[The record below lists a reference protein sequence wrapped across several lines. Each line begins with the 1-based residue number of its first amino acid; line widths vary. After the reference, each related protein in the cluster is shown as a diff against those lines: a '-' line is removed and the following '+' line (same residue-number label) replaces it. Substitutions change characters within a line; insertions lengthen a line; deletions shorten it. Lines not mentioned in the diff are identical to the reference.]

1 MHDGYVIVVKLGGSL
16 AGSSHLADWT
26 GALANCGGSAVVV
39 PGGGPFADAVRQAQA
54 KIRFSDA
61 AAHHLALL
69 AMEQFGWALASLNP
83 NFCVADSAAAIQNAV
98 RAGNVPIWSP
108 VKMVLDCRE
117 IPSSWE
123 VTSDSLA
130 AWLAGQ
136 IGARQVVLVKSIAP
150 FGNPLSA
157 VDLAARGIV
166 DKAFPRFLA
175 SSGAE
180 ASIVAA
186 EASGSAQ
193 KAISERLLPGTPIDL
208 HDPVTKRLLEPL
220 WPRSNSRVGDGH

>member
-1 MHDGYVIVVKLGGSL
+1 
-16 AGSSHLADWT
+16 
-26 GALANCGGSAVVV
+26 AL
-39 PGGGPFADAVRQAQA
+39 
-54 KIRFSDA
+54 
-61 AAHHLALL
+61 
-69 AMEQFGWALASLNP
+69 
-83 NFCVADSAAAIQNAV
+83 

-117 IPSSWE
+117 IPPSWD

-136 IGARQVVLVKSIAP
+136 IGARQIVLVKHGAA
-150 FGNPLSA
+150 FGNPPSV

-166 DKAFPRFLA
+166 DQAFPRFLA
-175 SSGAE
+175 SSGAQ
-180 ASIVAA
+180 ASIVSA

-193 KAISERLLPGTPIDL
+193 KAISERGMPGTLIGL
-208 HDPVTKRLLEPL
+208 HDRVARRLLAPL

>member
-1 MHDGYVIVVKLGGSL
+1 MHDGHIIVVKLGGSL
-16 AGSSHLADWT
+16 AGSRHLVDWV
-26 GALANCGGSAVVV
+26 GALASCGGRSVVV

-54 KIRFSDA
+54 KIGFSDS

-83 NFCVADSAAAIQNAV
+83 NFRVADSAIAIGNAL

-108 VKMVLDCRE
+108 VKMVLGCRE
-117 IPSSWE
+117 IPASWD

-136 IGARQVVLVKSIAP
+136 IGGQLVLVKHSAA
-150 FGNPLSA
+150 FGNPPSA

-166 DKAFPRFLA
+166 DQAFPRFLA
-175 SSGAE
+175 SSGAQ

-193 KAISERLLPGTPIDL
+193 KAISERGMPGTLIGL
-208 HDPVTKRLLEPL
+208 HDRVARRLLAPS

>member
-1 MHDGYVIVVKLGGSL
+1 MHDGHIIVVKLGGSL
-16 AGSSHLADWT
+16 TGSRHLVDWV
-26 GALANCGGSAVVV
+26 GALASCGGRSVVV

-54 KIRFSDA
+54 KIGFSDA

-83 NFCVADSAAAIQNAV
+83 NFRVADSAIAIGSAL

-117 IPSSWE
+117 IPPSWD

-136 IGARQVVLVKSIAP
+136 IGARQIVLVKHGALGS
-150 FGNPLSA
+150 PLSA
-157 VDLAARGIV
+157 ADLAARGIV
-166 DKAFPRFLA
+166 DQAFPRFLA
-175 SSGAE
+175 SSRAR

-193 KAISERLLPGTPIDL
+193 KAISEGSMPGTPIGL
-208 HDPVTKRLLEPL
+208 HDRVARSLLAPL

>member
-1 MHDGYVIVVKLGGSL
+1 MSDGHIIVVKLGGSL
-16 AGSSHLADWT
+16 AGSRHLADWV
-26 GALANCGGSAVVV
+26 GALASCGGRCVVV

-54 KIRFSDA
+54 KIGFSGA

-69 AMEQFGWALASLNP
+69 AMEQFAWALASLNS
-83 NFCVADSAAAIQNAV
+83 NFRVADSTIAIGSALQ
-98 RAGNVPIWSP
+98 AGNVPIWSP

-117 IPSSWE
+117 ISPSWD

-136 IGARQVVLVKSIAP
+136 IGARRLVLIKHGAP
-150 FGNPLSA
+150 LGKQQSA
-157 VDLAARGIV
+157 ADLADRGIV
-166 DKAFPRFLA
+166 DQAFPHFLA
-175 SSGAE
+175 SSGAQ
-180 ASIVAA
+180 ASLVAA

-193 KAISERLLPGTPIDL
+193 KAISERGVAGTPIDL
-208 HDPVTKRLLEPL
+208 HDRVARRLLAPL

>member
-1 MHDGYVIVVKLGGSL
+1 MHDGHIIVVKLGGSL
-16 AGSSHLADWT
+16 AGSRHLADWV
-26 GALANCGGSAVVV
+26 GALASCGGRSVVV

-54 KIRFSDA
+54 KIGFSDS

-83 NFCVADSAAAIQNAV
+83 NFRVADSAIAIGNAL

-108 VKMVLDCRE
+108 VKMVLECRE
-117 IPSSWE
+117 IPASWD

-136 IGARQVVLVKSIAP
+136 IGARHLVLVKHNAP
-150 FGNPLSA
+150 FGNPSA

-166 DKAFPRFLA
+166 DQAFPGFLA
-175 SSGAE
+175 SSGAQ

-186 EASGSAQ
+186 EASGLAQ
-193 KAISERLLPGTPIDL
+193 KAISERGMPGTPIGL
-208 HDPVTKRLLEPL
+208 HDRVARRLLAPL

>member
-16 AGSSHLADWT
+16 AGSSHLADWI
-26 GALANCGGSAVVV
+26 GALANCGGSAIVV

-69 AMEQFGWALASLNP
+69 AMEQFGWALASLNR
-83 NFCVADSAAAIQNAV
+83 NFCVADSAAAIQSAV

-136 IGARQVVLVKSIAP
+136 IGARQLVLVKAIAP

-186 EASGSAQ
+186 EAAGSTQ

-208 HDPVTKRLLEPL
+208 HGPVTKRLLKPL

>member
-1 MHDGYVIVVKLGGSL
+1 MHDGHIIVVKLGGSL
-16 AGSSHLADWT
+16 AGSRHLADWV
-26 GALANCGGSAVVV
+26 GALASCGGRSVVV

-54 KIRFSDA
+54 KIGFSDA

-69 AMEQFGWALASLNP
+69 AMEQFGWALASLNS
-83 NFCVADSAAAIQNAV
+83 NFRVADSAITIGSAL

-117 IPSSWE
+117 IPPSWD

-136 IGARQVVLVKSIAP
+136 IGAPQLALVKHGAP
-150 FGNPLSA
+150 GGPLSA
-157 VDLAARGIV
+157 ADLAARGIV
-166 DKAFPRFLA
+166 DRAFPRFLA
-175 SSGAE
+175 SSGAH

-186 EASGSAQ
+186 EAFGSAQ
-193 KAISERLLPGTPIDL
+193 KAISEGGMPGTPVVL
-208 HDPVTKRLLEPL
+208 HDRVARRLLAPL
-220 WPRSNSRVGDGH
+220 WPRSNSRAGDGH

>member
-1 MHDGYVIVVKLGGSL
+1 MHDGHIIVVKLGGSL
-16 AGSSHLADWT
+16 AGSRHLVDWV
-26 GALANCGGSAVVV
+26 GALASCGGRSVVV

-54 KIRFSDA
+54 KIGFSDS
-61 AAHHLALL
+61 AAHHLALI

-83 NFCVADSAAAIQNAV
+83 NFRVADSAIAIGSAL

-117 IPSSWE
+117 IPPSWD

-136 IGARQVVLVKSIAP
+136 IGARQLALVKHSTP

-157 VDLAARGIV
+157 ADLAARGIV
-166 DKAFPRFLA
+166 DQAFPRFLA
-175 SSGAE
+175 SSRAR

-193 KAISERLLPGTPIDL
+193 KAISEGSMPGTPIGL
-208 HDPVTKRLLEPL
+208 HDRVARSLLAPL

>member
-1 MHDGYVIVVKLGGSL
+1 MHDGHFIVVKLGGSL
-16 AGSSHLADWT
+16 AGSRHLVDWV
-26 GALANCGGSAVVV
+26 GALASCGGRSVVV

-54 KIRFSDA
+54 KIGFSDS
-61 AAHHLALL
+61 AAHHLALI

-83 NFCVADSAAAIQNAV
+83 NFRVADSAIAIGNAL

-117 IPSSWE
+117 IPASWD

-136 IGARQVVLVKSIAP
+136 IGARQIVLVKHGAA
-150 FGNPLSA
+150 FGNPPSV

-166 DKAFPRFLA
+166 DQAFPRFLA
-175 SSGAE
+175 SSGAQ

-193 KAISERLLPGTPIDL
+193 KAISERGMPGTLIGL
-208 HDPVTKRLLEPL
+208 HDRVARRLLAPL

>member
-1 MHDGYVIVVKLGGSL
+1 MHDGHIIVVKLGGSL
-16 AGSSHLADWT
+16 AGSRHLADWV
-26 GALANCGGSAVVV
+26 GALASGGGRSVVV

-54 KIRFSDA
+54 EIGFSDA

-83 NFCVADSAAAIQNAV
+83 NFRVADSANAIESV
-98 RAGNVPIWSP
+98 LRAGNVPIWSP

-117 IPSSWE
+117 IPPSWD

-136 IGARQVVLVKSIAP
+136 IGARQLALVKHSAP
-150 FGNPLSA
+150 GSPLSA

-166 DKAFPRFLA
+166 DQAFPRFLA
-175 SSGAE
+175 SSGAQ

-193 KAISERLLPGTPIDL
+193 KAISEGDMPGTPIGL
-208 HDPVTKRLLEPL
+208 HDRVARRLLAPL
-220 WPRSNSRVGDGH
+220 WPRSNSRAGDGH